1 MRIAGGIA
9 RGRRLKPPAI
19 PGARP
24 TSELVRTAIFNV
36 LGPEIVEGARVLDL
50 FAGTGSLGIEALS
63 RGAQRAD
70 LVEQNRRQCAV
81 AQGNLEAT
89 GFLDQGQVYCMSV
102 ERALSEL
109 KGLYSLVLM
118 DPPYKL
124 PSIGP
129 VLEGLDKAGL
139 VEDRGII
146 VVGHSKRQELRP
158 AYGRIDHL
166 KTRRYGDSVA
176 DFYRVG
182 PIS

>member
-9 RGRRLKPPAI
+9 KGRRLKPPAI

-36 LGPEIVEGARVLDL
+36 LGAEMVEGARVLDL

-63 RGAQRAD
+63 RGAQWAD

-89 GFLDQGQVYCMSV
+89 GFSDQGQVYCMSV
-102 ERALSEL
+102 ERALAEL
-109 KGLYSLVLM
+109 KGPYRLVLM

-124 PSIGP
+124 PSIDP
-129 VLEGLDKAGL
+129 VLNGLDKAGL
-139 VEDRGII
+139 VENGGII
-146 VVGHSKRQELRP
+146 VVGHSKRQELQP
-158 AYGRIDHL
+158 AYGRIIHL

-176 DFYRVG
+176 DFYKAGSV
-182 PIS
+182 

>member
-9 RGRRLKPPAI
+9 KGRRLKPPAI

-50 FAGTGSLGIEALS
+50 FAGTGSLGLEALS
-63 RGAQRAD
+63 RGAQWAD

-89 GFLDQGQVYCMSV
+89 GFLDQGQVYCMAV
-102 ERALSEL
+102 ERALLEL
-109 KGLYSLVLM
+109 KGPYGLVLM

-124 PSIGP
+124 LTIDP
-129 VLEGLDKAGL
+129 VLEGLDRAGL
-139 VEDRGII
+139 VEERGVV
-146 VVGHSKRQELRP
+146 VVGHSKRQELKP
-158 AYGRIDHL
+158 AYGRITHW
-166 KTRRYGDSVA
+166 KTRRYGDSMA
-176 DFYRVG
+176 DFYKVG
-182 PIS
+182 PI